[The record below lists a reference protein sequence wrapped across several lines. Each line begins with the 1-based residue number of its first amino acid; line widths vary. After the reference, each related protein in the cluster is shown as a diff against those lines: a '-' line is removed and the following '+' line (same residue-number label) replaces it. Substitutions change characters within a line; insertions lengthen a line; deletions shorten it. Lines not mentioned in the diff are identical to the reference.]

1 MHISIAHG
9 QRIRPAEPDFAAYR
23 MVVSPKICWWCPVD
37 VESNQDWRASRDKTT
52 QHHSKNPHK
61 TVLCPC
67 LVFLTIN
74 KLGLTRLDPA
84 VTQYRFARI
93 WPAVRHPGI
102 SRDEGADSWSS
113 ACTLH
118 CTLHQR
124 SKHTS
129 MPTRQCKNNPL
140 CNTENPLSSTSSN
153 RMLTRAM
160 RGAHLALRGI
170 TFGDRFTAR
179 PC

>member
-1 MHISIAHG
+1 M
-9 QRIRPAEPDFAAYR
+9 
-23 MVVSPKICWWCPVD
+23 
-37 VESNQDWRASRDKTT
+37 ESNQDWRASRDKTT